1 MDKKTKKTSYEYH
14 IKYPFPE
21 FELKKLVSDFKFHD
35 KELTDNLLR
44 IEEEVETVTSIEQI
58 ESNLDELKAL
68 QGAFIDARL
77 DRVNTISAR
86 YRALFKSVEL
96 TEVENS
102 LGLLK
107 FALRLNDR
115 IISTVKK
122 PTVASECARI
132 KGIKNNV
139 TDLEINYDY
148 ENCYEDPENNIAV
161 SFRFGNA
168 TVSKKFYFNIASNK
182 ASIFVSEAIQ
192 FVKVTDDPDNILSA
206 NCIITAVSKYDS
218 PVIIQK
224 VTLEIK
230 GIAPIIIEDV
240 NQNFSGKGNHPLKLP
255 ISSPMSKQ
263 VTTSAGKA
271 NPVLSGS
278 IQFKNQSTG
287 ESSTYRIYNQKYSTS
302 W

>member
-1 MDKKTKKTSYEYH
+1 
-14 IKYPFPE
+14 
-21 FELKKLVSDFKFHD
+21 
-35 KELTDNLLR
+35 
-44 IEEEVETVTSIEQI
+44 
-58 ESNLDELKAL
+58 
-68 QGAFIDARL
+68 
-77 DRVNTISAR
+77 
-86 YRALFKSVEL
+86 
-96 TEVENS
+96 
-102 LGLLK
+102 LK
-107 FALRLNDR
+107 FTLRLNDR

-122 PTVASECARI
+122 PTVISECARI
-132 KGIKNNV
+132 KGTQNNV
-139 TDLEINYDY
+139 TDWEISYDF

-161 SFRFGNA
+161 AFRFGNT
-168 TVSKKFYFNIASNK
+168 TVSKKFYFNIASIK

-192 FVKVTDDPDNILSA
+192 FVKLSDDADNILSSG
-206 NCIITAVSKYDS
+206 CTITAVSKYDS

-240 NQNFSGKGNHPLKLP
+240 NQNFSGKGNHPIKLTINTTMP
-255 ISSPMSKQ
+255 KQ